1 MTSATRM
8 RILIADDDLTSRTV
22 LTSVLQK
29 LDYDVTALP
38 DSQSAWEAL
47 QQNDAPRLVILDWL
61 MPGIDGVE
69 LCRRIRSRETDQPP
83 YLILLTTRA
92 EKKDISK
99 GLNSGAN
106 DYLTKPFDLSEL
118 RARLAVGARM
128 IALQDRLF
136 GKILELRD
144 ALEQIKTLRG
154 IVPICSSCKKI
165 RDDKGYWSQVE
176 AYISRHSDATFSHGI
191 CPDCLHRLYPE
202 FANELDEP
210 ESPGPKPPQG

>member
-38 DSQSAWEAL
+38 DGQSAWEAL

-92 EKKDISK
+92 EKKDISE

-191 CPDCLHRLYPE
+191 CPDCLHRLYPDI
-202 FANELDEP
+202 ANEIDKPQSP
-210 ESPGPKPPQG
+210 EDRQPSQ

>member
-29 LDYDVTALP
+29 LDYDVPALP
-38 DSQSAWEAL
+38 DGQSAWEAL

-92 EKKDISK
+92 EKKDISE

-176 AYISRHSDATFSHGI
+176 
-191 CPDCLHRLYPE
+191 
-202 FANELDEP
+202 
-210 ESPGPKPPQG
+210 

>member
-38 DSQSAWEAL
+38 DGQSAWKAL

>member
-38 DSQSAWEAL
+38 DGQSACEAL

-92 EKKDISK
+92 EKKDISE
-99 GLNSGAN
+99 GLTSGAN

-176 AYISRHSDATFSHGI
+176 AYIARHSERNA
-191 CPDCLHRLYPE
+191 PRHRT
-202 FANELDEP
+202 
-210 ESPGPKPPQG
+210 GT

>member
-1 MTSATRM
+1 M

-38 DSQSAWEAL
+38 DGQSAWEAL

-92 EKKDISK
+92 EKKDISE

-191 CPDCLHRLYPE
+191 CPDCLHRLSPE

>member
-1 MTSATRM
+1 MTSAARM

-38 DSQSAWEAL
+38 DGQSAWEAL
-47 QQNDAPRLVILDWL
+47 QQDDAPRLAILDWL

-92 EKKDISK
+92 EKKDISE

-136 GKILELRD
+136 SKILELRD

-191 CPDCLHRLYPE
+191 CPDCLQRLYPDI
-202 FANELDEP
+202 ANEIDKPQSP
-210 ESPGPKPPQG
+210 EDRQPSQ

>member
-38 DSQSAWEAL
+38 DGQSAWEAL

-92 EKKDISK
+92 EKKDISE

-210 ESPGPKPPQG
+210 ESPGSKPPQG

>member
-38 DSQSAWEAL
+38 DGQSAWEAL
-47 QQNDAPRLVILDWL
+47 QQDDAPRLAILDWL

-92 EKKDISK
+92 EKKDISE

-128 IALQDRLF
+128 VALQDRLF

-176 AYISRHSDATFSHGI
+176 AYISRHSDATFSLGI
-191 CPDCLHRLYPE
+191 CPDCLHRLYPDT
-202 FANELDEP
+202 ANEIHKPQSP
-210 ESPGPKPPQG
+210 EDRQPSQ